1 MSQRKGGVYLASH
14 SALQASKNQKQSRNP
29 AAWNWTA
36 AAVCVCV
43 ISWTVLTAHGNRV
56 LTSRKPSLKV
66 VSAGPDL
73 LISWS
78 GLDPQTSHPD
88 LHITDGETRTDVDI
102 EDEKRS
108 GGQLVYRPR
117 SARVEAVLLTYGGQ
131 KTEAS
136 VLYVRAQPPPLL
148 SPLKDE
154 LKNIEVEQLRAKNRR
169 LEAFIQVLKKRP
181 RRLSRRT

>member
-1 MSQRKGGVYLASH
+1 C
-14 SALQASKNQKQSRNP
+14 SRSP
-29 AAWNWTA
+29 VAWKWTA
-36 AAVCVCV
+36 AAVCVSL
-43 ISWTVLTAHGNRV
+43 ISWGALTAHGSKI
-56 LTSRKPSLKV
+56 LTSHKPTLKV

-78 GLDPQTSHPD
+78 GLDPRISHPD

-131 KTEAS
+131 KKEAS
-136 VLYVRAQPPPLL
+136 VLYVRAQSPPLL
-148 SPLKDE
+148 SPLTDE
-154 LKNIEVEQLRAKNRR
+154 FNKIEVEQLKAKNRR
-169 LEAFIQVLKKRP
+169 LEAFVQVLKKRP
-181 RRLSRRT
+181 RRPSRRT